1 MLACCLGLLWQTF
14 TIQQVGLFVQ
24 SWAKMCGSQ
33 TTGTTQAGGG
43 ENKAVLVRDLALQ
56 RTNSASATK
65 LLQRMERGAH
75 TPLGEM
81 DPWDYGKLLAD
92 EGATMQVLNEEQTAN
107 VGGRKNQINA
117 KLKVFQSFS
126 EVCVVPHK

>member
-75 TPLGEM
+75 TTLGEM

-92 EGATMQVLNEEQTAN
+92 EGATMQVLKEEQRAN
-107 VGGRKNQINA
+107 VGGRKI
-117 KLKVFQSFS
+117 
-126 EVCVVPHK
+126 HKSTRS